1 MIPWLKMTRETETVD
16 EDPTSTE
23 AQFEEA
29 SITIRSHQV
38 NREREH
44 ICRNSVFVILNTNN

>member
-16 EDPTSTE
+16 EDPTSTW

-38 NREREH
+38 IEDTTQIGLYRL
-44 ICRNSVFVILNTNN
+44 VTLNTNN